1 MVRGGSVMSSESDI
15 RSASRK
21 EINYY
26 DNAQP
31 FTSKTMG
38 LRLVL
43 VSQAITS
50 TDRVKLLEKNWST
63 LGDDKTG
70 AESSKSGSNDT
81 AKALGSLASG
91 VEDGELK
98 KKLKDLENQ
107 LRASNQ
113 QQQEERAQS
122 IRASLNLGS
131 FSVPNYRTMVVSLTS
146 SITIMSCCAK
156 IKTAAMPTVPSAK
169 ISWRNKPIV
178 YSS

>member
-1 MVRGGSVMSSESDI
+1 MSSESDI

-31 FTSKTMG
+31 LPVKQWACGWCWFP
-38 LRLVL
+38 
-43 VSQAITS
+43 AITS

-81 AKALGSLASG
+81 AKALGSPASG

-131 FSVPNYRTMVVSLTS
+131 FLCTK
-146 SITIMSCCAK
+146 ITGRWSF
-156 IKTAAMPTVPSAK
+156 P
-169 ISWRNKPIV
+169 
-178 YSS
+178 

>member
-1 MVRGGSVMSSESDI
+1 MVRGGSVMSSETDI

-43 VSQAITS
+43 VSRAITS

-81 AKALGSLASG
+81 AKALGSRLLA
-91 VEDGELK
+91 L
-98 KKLKDLENQ
+98 
-107 LRASNQ
+107 
-113 QQQEERAQS
+113 
-122 IRASLNLGS
+122 
-131 FSVPNYRTMVVSLTS
+131 
-146 SITIMSCCAK
+146 
-156 IKTAAMPTVPSAK
+156 KTAS
-169 ISWRNKPIV
+169 
-178 YSS
+178 